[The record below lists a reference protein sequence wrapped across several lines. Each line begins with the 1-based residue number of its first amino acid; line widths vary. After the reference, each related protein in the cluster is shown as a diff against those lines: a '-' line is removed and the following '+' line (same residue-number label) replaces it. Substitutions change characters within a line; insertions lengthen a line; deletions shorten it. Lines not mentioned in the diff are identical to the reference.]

1 MRLHTFLLAASMLAA
16 PVALA
21 PVLLSSTAMAQ
32 PHGPRHGGL
41 ASGSTYDL
49 SQLPTTK
56 GTVAQYT
63 LTPRGDVDGLI
74 LTDGTEVHLPPFL
87 STQIV
92 FAIKPGDAVTIQ
104 GLKAKALPM
113 VAAAQIT
120 NDATKTTISAG
131 GGPRMRHSEAAIE
144 ATGRIKA
151 VLHDPRSE
159 INGVLLEDGTTVRL
173 PPAEAKK
180 LASQL
185 AVGQTVFA
193 RGMGLESPLGRA
205 VFAREIGPNK
215 DSLTKIAHPKMHD
228 RGHQGGHDRPGMMRE
243 HMRGG

>member
-1 MRLHTFLLAASMLAA
+1 MRLHTLLIAASMLAA
-16 PVALA
+16 PAALT
-21 PVLLSSTAMAQ
+21 PILLSSPAFAQRPGGPAAMSA
-32 PHGPRHGGL
+32 
-41 ASGSTYDL
+41 YDL

-56 GTVAQYT
+56 GIVGQYT

-74 LTDGTEVHLPPFL
+74 LTDGTEVHIPPFL
-87 STQIV
+87 STQLV

-113 VAAAQIT
+113 VAAAQLT
-120 NDATKTTISAG
+120 NDATKTTITAS
-131 GGPRMRHSEAAIE
+131 GGPRMMHNEDALE

-173 PPAEAKK
+173 PPPEAKK

-185 AVGQTVFA
+185 AVGQTIFV
-193 RGMGLESPLGRA
+193 RGMGQASPLGRA

-215 DSLTKIAHPKMHD
+215 DNLTKIALPKMHD
-228 RGHQGGHDRPGMMRE
+228 RGHDRPGMMRE